1 MSQPEGSKKKYLS
14 LRIKIWIGFT
24 LIFTP
29 VFVASY
35 VWFYLYTT
43 QKVLNNIS
51 GSLVDTVEG
60 AVKGMDLE
68 GFVNLYEEEKASN
81 PLCSP
86 DTGEA
91 HGYYPVKTVTLY
103 WEHVKWL
110 STVGDVVPQARLYTY
125 VKGSQPREIIA
136 IGSSGALWNPP
147 AGFSFCQS
155 YISQETR
162 IYEGLSYR
170 VDSWEPYKDPYGEWI
185 TTYMPIPDKDGK
197 IIGAIGVDISAA
209 YVRDVQKGIIRNGLI
224 AFAVSYL
231 LIFVLV
237 FIMSGVVTRPL
248 ISLAHASADIGEG
261 KYDQD
266 LGIHYQ
272 IGPYE
277 DEIDTLTKTFEIMI
291 DKVAVREQ
299 NLRARVQQLEIMVD
313 KSKLD
318 KQVQEI
324 VDSDFFQDLRSKV
337 QDMRK
342 RFKNDTTDES

>member
-1 MSQPEGSKKKYLS
+1 MSQPEVSKKKYLS

-35 VWFYLYTT
+35 IWFYLYTT

-51 GSLVDTVEG
+51 SSLVDTVEG
-60 AVKGMDLE
+60 ALKGMDIE
-68 GFVNLYEEEKASN
+68 GFVNLYEEQKANN

-86 DTGEA
+86 STGVA
-91 HGYYPVKTVTLY
+91 NGYYPEKTIVSY

-110 STVGDVVPQARLYTY
+110 STVADVVPQARLYTY
-125 VKGSQPREIIA
+125 VKGDKPVEIIA
-136 IGSSGALWNPP
+136 IGSSGALWDPP

-155 YISQETR
+155 YISTGTR
-162 IYEGLSYR
+162 IYEGLSHR
-170 VDSWEPYKDPYGEWI
+170 VDSWKPYPDPFGEWI
-185 TTYMPIPDKDGK
+185 TTYMPITNKDGK
-197 IIGAIGVDISAA
+197 IVGAIGVDISAN
-209 YVRDVQKGIIRNGLI
+209 YVQDVQNGIVRNGLI
-224 AFAVSYL
+224 AFAASYL
-231 LIFVLV
+231 LIFILV
-237 FIMSGVVTRPL
+237 YIMSGVVTRPL
-248 ISLAHASADIGEG
+248 ISLAHMAADIGEG
-261 KYDQD
+261 KYEQD
-266 LGIHYQ
+266 MGIHYQ

-291 DKVAVREQ
+291 DKVALREE

-324 VDSDFFQDLRSKV
+324 VDSDFFQDLRTKV
-337 QDMRK
+337 QDMRS
-342 RFKNDTTDES
+342 RFKNE

>member
-1 MSQPEGSKKKYLS
+1 MSQIESSKKRYLS

-29 VFVASY
+29 VFIASY
-35 VWFYLYTT
+35 IWFYLYTT

-51 GSLVDTVEG
+51 GTLVDTVEG
-60 AVKGMDLE
+60 AVKGMDIDS
-68 GFVNLYEEEKASN
+68 FVNLYKEEKANN

-86 DTGEA
+86 TVGEA
-91 HGYYPVKTVTLY
+91 KGYYPEKDVVLY
-103 WEHVKWL
+103 WNHVKWL
-110 STVGDVVPQARLYTY
+110 STVGDVVPEARLYTY
-125 VKGSQPREIIA
+125 VKGDKPGEVIA

-155 YISQETR
+155 YISKGTR
-162 IYEGLSYR
+162 IYEGLSRR
-170 VDSWEPYKDPYGEWI
+170 VDEWTPYPDPFGEWI

-197 IIGAIGVDISAA
+197 IVGAIGVDISAS
-209 YVRDVQKGIIRNGLI
+209 YVHSVQNGIIINGLI

-237 FIMSGVVTRPL
+237 YIMSGVVTRPL

-272 IGPYE
+272 IGPFE

-291 DKVAVREQ
+291 DKVAQREQ
-299 NLRARVQQLEIMVD
+299 NLRARVHQLEIMVD

-324 VDSDFFQDLRSKV
+324 VDSDFFQDLRAKV

-342 RFKNDTTDES
+342 RYKND

>member
-1 MSQPEGSKKKYLS
+1 MSKIEGSKKKYLS

-35 VWFYLYTT
+35 IWFYLYTT
-43 QKVLNNIS
+43 QKVLTNIS
-51 GSLVDTVEG
+51 ETLVDTVEG
-60 AVKGMDLE
+60 AVKGMDVDS
-68 GFVNLYEEEKASN
+68 FVALYEAEKANN

-86 DTGEA
+86 STGEA
-91 HGYYPVKTVTLY
+91 KGYYPVKTVTQY
-103 WEHVKWL
+103 WDHVAWL
-110 STVGDVVPQARLYTY
+110 TTVGSVVPQARLYTY
-125 VKGSQPREIIA
+125 VKGEQPGEIIS
-136 IGSSGALWNPP
+136 IGSSGALLNSPE
-147 AGFSFCQS
+147 GFPFCYS
-155 YISQETR
+155 YISTQSR
-162 IYEGLSYR
+162 IYEGLSHR
-170 VDSWEPYKDPYGEWI
+170 VDAWEPYDDGTFGRWI
-185 TTYMPIPDKDGK
+185 TTYAPITNKEGK
-197 IIGAIGVDISAA
+197 IVGAIGVDISAS
-209 YVRDVQKGIIRNGLI
+209 YVQDVQKGIVRNGVI
-224 AFAVSYL
+224 AFAASYL
-231 LIFVLV
+231 LIFLLV
-237 FIMSGVVTRPL
+237 YIMSGVVTRPL

-261 KYDQD
+261 NYDQD

-291 DKVAVREQ
+291 DKVALREQ

-324 VDSDFFQDLRSKV
+324 VDSDFFQELRSKV

-342 RFKNDTTDES
+342 RFKNE